1 MTLEGFKKYEKIIR
15 WIIIVFI
22 IGIFTYSIGSTARA
36 NKYRGLCNQYREQLT
51 AAEERNREFED
62 RFGRVQEVVGRL
74 SETANSN
81 VTDARGIIETVEIL
95 REKIQDLENICYG
108 GNTLDSYYDWL
119 DSELGL
125 Q

>member
-1 MTLEGFKKYEKIIR
+1 MTEGLKKYEKIIR
-15 WIIIVFI
+15 WIIIIFI
-22 IGIFTYSIGSTARA
+22 IGVFVFSIGNTARA
-36 NKYRGLCNQYREQLT
+36 YRYRNLCNKYREQLT

-62 RFGRVQEVVGRL
+62 RFGRVQEIVGRL

-81 VTDARGIIETVEIL
+81 VADARGIIETVERL
-95 REKIQDLENICYG
+95 RAEVQELEDICYG
-108 GNTLDSYYDWL
+108 SDTSDSYYDWL

>member
-1 MTLEGFKKYEKIIR
+1 MTEGLKKYEKIIR
-15 WIIIVFI
+15 WIIIAII
-22 IGIFTYSIGSTARA
+22 IGIFTYSIGSTARV

-51 AAEERNREFED
+51 AAEKRNREFED

>member
-1 MTLEGFKKYEKIIR
+1 MTEGLKKYEKIIR
-15 WIIIVFI
+15 WIIIVV

-95 REKIQDLENICYG
+95 REKIQDLENICYD
-108 GNTLDSYYDWL
+108 GNSLDSYYDWL

>member
-1 MTLEGFKKYEKIIR
+1 MTEGLKKYEKIIR
-15 WIIIVFI
+15 WIIIIFI

-62 RFGRVQEVVGRL
+62 RFGRVQEAVGRL

-81 VTDARGIIETVEIL
+81 VTDARGIIETVERL

>member
-1 MTLEGFKKYEKIIR
+1 MMEGLKKYEKIIR
-15 WIIIVFI
+15 WIIIAII

>member
-1 MTLEGFKKYEKIIR
+1 MMEGFKKYEKTIR
-15 WIIIVFI
+15 WIIIVI

>member
-1 MTLEGFKKYEKIIR
+1 MTEGLKKYEKIIR
-15 WIIIVFI
+15 WIIIVIFI

>member
-1 MTLEGFKKYEKIIR
+1 MTEGLKKYEKIIR
-15 WIIIVFI
+15 WIIIIIFI

-62 RFGRVQEVVGRL
+62 RFGRIQEVVGKL

-95 REKIQDLENICYG
+95 REKIQELENICYG

>member
-1 MTLEGFKKYEKIIR
+1 MMEGFKKYEKIIR
-15 WIIIVFI
+15 WIIIIFI

-81 VTDARGIIETVEIL
+81 VTDARGIIETVERL

-125 Q
+125 E

>member
-1 MTLEGFKKYEKIIR
+1 MMEGFKKYEKIIR
-15 WIIIVFI
+15 LVIIVFI
-22 IGIFTYSIGSTARA
+22 IGIFTYSIGSTARV

-51 AAEERNREFED
+51 AAEKRNREFED

>member
-1 MTLEGFKKYEKIIR
+1 MMEGFKKYEKIIR
-15 WIIIVFI
+15 WITIIFI

>member
-1 MTLEGFKKYEKIIR
+1 MKNECKKNTYIFVIAVAFC
-15 WIIIVFI
+15 IVLSGNI
-22 IGIFTYSIGSTARA
+22 YSSIQS
-36 NKYRGLCNQYREQLT
+36 YRYRRLCNQYTEQLI

-81 VTDARGIIETVEIL
+81 VTDARGIIEIVERL
-95 REKIQDLENICYG
+95 RAEVQELENICYG
-108 GNTLDSYYDWL
+108 GNTLDSYYDWF

>member
-1 MTLEGFKKYEKIIR
+1 MMEGFKKYEKIIR
-15 WIIIVFI
+15 WVIIIFI
-22 IGIFTYSIGSTARA
+22 IGIFTYSIGSTARV

-51 AAEERNREFED
+51 TAEERNREFED

>member
-1 MTLEGFKKYEKIIR
+1 MTLEGLKKYEKIIR
-15 WIIIVFI
+15 WVIIIFV
-22 IGIFTYSIGSTARA
+22 IGILTYSIGSTART

-81 VTDARGIIETVEIL
+81 VTDARGIIEIVERL
-95 REKIQDLENICYG
+95 REEIQDLEDCCGSDSQREYYQYW
-108 GNTLDSYYDWL
+108 DSYF
-119 DSELGL
+119 GL
-125 Q
+125 E

>member
-1 MTLEGFKKYEKIIR
+1 MTEGLKKYEKIIR
-15 WIIIVFI
+15 WIIIVV

>member
-1 MTLEGFKKYEKIIR
+1 MEGLKKYEKIIR

-22 IGIFTYSIGSTARA
+22 IGIFTYSIGSTARV
-36 NKYRGLCNQYREQLT
+36 NKYRGLCNKYREQLT

>member
-1 MTLEGFKKYEKIIR
+1 MMEGFKKYEKIIR
-15 WIIIVFI
+15 WITIVII

-108 GNTLDSYYDWL
+108 GNTLNSYYDWL

>member
-1 MTLEGFKKYEKIIR
+1 MEGFKKYEKIIR
-15 WIIIVFI
+15 WITIVII

-108 GNTLDSYYDWL
+108 GNTLNSYYDWL

>member
-1 MTLEGFKKYEKIIR
+1 MMEGLKKYEKIIR
-15 WIIIVFI
+15 WITIVFI

>member
-1 MTLEGFKKYEKIIR
+1 MTEGLKKYEKIIR
-15 WIIIVFI
+15 WIIIIFI

-81 VTDARGIIETVEIL
+81 VTDARGIIETVERL

>member
-1 MTLEGFKKYEKIIR
+1 MEGFKKYEKIIR
-15 WIIIVFI
+15 LVIIVVI
-22 IGIFTYSIGSTARA
+22 IGIFTYSIGSTARV

>member
-1 MTLEGFKKYEKIIR
+1 MMEGLKKYEKIIR
-15 WIIIVFI
+15 WIIIIFI
-22 IGIFTYSIGSTARA
+22 IGVFAYSVGSTARA

-74 SETANSN
+74 SETADSN
-81 VTDARGIIETVEIL
+81 VTDARGIIEIVERL
-95 REKIQDLENICYG
+95 RAEVQDLENICYG